1 MCIRDSGYTILMN
14 TRVEIILGCMF
25 SGKSTELLR
34 RCNRY
39 KAIGKSIV
47 LINHSLD
54 IRTDNS
60 IRTHD
65 GTKCVA
71 IKLTSLMSLVHD
83 KQYRDILYSSSVI
96 GIDEGQFFDDLVEF
110 VLAVETLNKIVIIA
124 GLDGDSERKPFGQLL
139 QCIPLCDSVVKLTA
153 LDMVKKDGTAAIFS
167 KRVENMKST
176 IVIGAEEVYQA
187 VSRATYLSLP

>member
-1 MCIRDSGYTILMN
+1 MN

-39 KAIGKSIV
+39 KAIGISIV

-65 GTKCVA
+65 GTKGVA

-83 KQYRDILYSSSVI
+83 KQYRNILYSSSVI

-110 VLAVETLNKIVIIA
+110 VLAFERLNKIVIIA

-153 LDMVKKDGTAAIFS
+153 LDMVIKDGTAAIFS

>member
-1 MCIRDSGYTILMN
+1 M
-14 TRVEIILGCMF
+14 
-25 SGKSTELLR
+25 
-34 RCNRY
+34 
-39 KAIGKSIV
+39 
-47 LINHSLD
+47 
-54 IRTDNS
+54 
-60 IRTHD
+60 
-65 GTKCVA
+65 
-71 IKLTSLMSLVHD
+71 
-83 KQYRDILYSSSVI
+83 
-96 GIDEGQFFDDLVEF
+96 EF